1 MDIVHKDLRHGIVK
15 LRVTDSDDL
24 WYLSTIIEPGDLLSG
39 ITTRKIKIG
48 DSENAKVVKKTITLT
63 IEAESIDFSADGH
76 SLRINGKVK
85 QSPEEVPKDSYH
97 ALSLESG
104 EEFTLEKPQWL
115 EYQKQKLQEAAEKK
129 YSLLICLLD
138 REEAIIALTKKSG
151 YELLTKIKGDV
162 PQKGNLTEA
171 KTDFYLELIKILE
184 AYQTRYSP
192 EKIIVASPAF
202 YKEEIFR
209 RITSPSLK
217 QKVVL
222 ATCSDVA
229 ETSFDE
235 VIQRPELQAT
245 LKESRLRQ
253 EKVLVEELMAEI
265 KKNHLGIYGWEEV
278 QKAANAGVANKI
290 LLTDTFIQQRKL
302 QKTFA
307 EVNEVMKRVDHLK
320 GEIHILSAEQEP
332 GKKINGLG
340 GIAAILRYK
349 TWS

>member
-1 MDIVHKDLRHGIVK
+1 MNILHKDLRKGLVK

-24 WYLSTIIEPGDLLSG
+24 WYLSTIIEPGDFLTS

-63 IEAESIDFSADGH
+63 IETESIDFSADGH
-76 SLRINGKVK
+76 ALRVNGKVK
-85 QSPEEVPKDSYH
+85 QGPEDVPKDSYH
-97 ALSLESG
+97 ALSLEFG

-138 REEAIIALTKKSG
+138 REEAMIALTKKSG

-171 KTDFYLELIKILE
+171 KKDFYLELIKVLE
-184 AYQTRYSP
+184 AYQTRHNP

-202 YKEEIFR
+202 YKEEVFK
-209 RITSPSLK
+209 RITSPQLK
-217 QKVVL
+217 QKVIL

-229 ETSFDE
+229 QTSFDE
-235 VIQRPELQAT
+235 VIQRPELQAA
-245 LKESRLRQ
+245 LKESRIRQ
-253 EKVLVEELMAEI
+253 EKILVEELLAEI
-265 KKNHLGIYGWEEV
+265 KKEHLGIYGWKEV
-278 QKAANAGVANKI
+278 HEAVTAGAVSKL
-290 LLTDTFIQQRKL
+290 LLTDSFIQQRKL
-302 QKTFA
+302 EKTFA
-307 EVNEVMKRVDHLK
+307 EVNEVMKHVDTLQ
-320 GEIHILSAEQEP
+320 GEIHILSSEQEP

-340 GIAAILRYK
+340 GIAALLRYK
-349 TWS
+349 TW

>member
-1 MDIVHKDLRHGIVK
+1 MDIIHKDLRKGIVK

-24 WYLSTIIEPGDLLSG
+24 WYLSTIIEPGDILTG

-48 DSENAKVVKKTITLT
+48 DSENAKVIKKTITLT
-63 IEAESIDFSADGH
+63 IEAERIDFSANGQ

-97 ALSLESG
+97 ALSLELG

-129 YSLLICLLD
+129 YTLLICLLD
-138 REEAIIALTKKSG
+138 REEAMIALTKKSG

-171 KTDFYLELIKILE
+171 KKDFYLELIKVLE
-184 AYQTRYSP
+184 AYQERYTP

-202 YKEEIFR
+202 YKEEVFK
-209 RITSPSLK
+209 RITSAQLK
-217 QKVVL
+217 QKVIL

-245 LKESRLRQ
+245 LKESRIRQ
-253 EKVLVEELMAEI
+253 EKILVEELLAEI
-265 KKNHLGIYGWEEV
+265 KKNHLAAYGWEEV
-278 QKAANAGVANKI
+278 QTAVKAGAASK
-290 LLTDTFIQQRKL
+290 LLMTDSFIQQRKL
-302 QKTFA
+302 DKKFA
-307 EVNEVMKRVDHLK
+307 EVNEVMKHVDTLK
-320 GEIHILSAEQEP
+320 GEIHILSSDQEP

-340 GIAAILRYK
+340 GIAVILRYK
-349 TWS
+349 TW